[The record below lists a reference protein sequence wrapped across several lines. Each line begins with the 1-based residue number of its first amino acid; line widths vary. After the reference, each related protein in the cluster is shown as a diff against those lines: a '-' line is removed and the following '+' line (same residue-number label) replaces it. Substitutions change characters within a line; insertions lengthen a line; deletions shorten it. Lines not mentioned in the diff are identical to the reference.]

1 MENVEKTDKNINK
14 KENSKRNEDKEN
26 GDNMVRKKAISRPF
40 RSSLDI
46 APVLIAF
53 VAGAMFLTGFL
64 FSIVYISK
72 GISSIIEF
80 LSSFGMVILAIALLG
95 IAILSF
101 IRR

>member
-1 MENVEKTDKNINK
+1 MDNIDKNINNEEK
-14 KENSKRNEDKEN
+14 LKTKEGIEN

-80 LSSFGMVILAIALLG
+80 LSSFGMVILAIVLLG